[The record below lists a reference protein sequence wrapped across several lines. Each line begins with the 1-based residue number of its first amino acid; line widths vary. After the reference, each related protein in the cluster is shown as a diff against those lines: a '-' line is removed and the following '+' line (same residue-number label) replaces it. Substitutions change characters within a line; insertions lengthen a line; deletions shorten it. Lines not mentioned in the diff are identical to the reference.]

1 MSSDT
6 GARRSVEDDSTDSL
20 LDDLVPYKYQRQGRK
35 WAWRIGLF
43 VSMIVVLFPIYWML
57 VTSITPSRDLFSVPT
72 PLFPAEPTFQAY
84 AQVMQTDIPLWF
96 FNTTYLSVGVVT
108 LTTAAATLGGYGLA
122 RLDIPH
128 KKTFARAILFGYM
141 FPPILLS
148 IPLFIFWR
156 QLGILNSIPG
166 VIFATMAATLPFSLW
181 LMWQFFQTV
190 PYSLEESAIVS
201 GSTRF
206 RAFIDVALPMAKPG
220 MIAVAIYSFALSW
233 GAFTI
238 PTILLIDSEKWVL
251 VQGLYRFTVQESVK
265 WSQIMAA
272 ATLMV
277 LPTILFVYF
286 LQKYILRGFQASQV

>member
-1 MSSDT
+1 MSSETKTDAT
-6 GARRSVEDDSTDSL
+6 IDSVFDVIPYRVQSRLRRLAWL
-20 LDDLVPYKYQRQGRK
+20 LALVG
-35 WAWRIGLF
+35 
-43 VSMIVVLFPIYWML
+43 SMIVVLFPIYWML
-57 VTSITPSRDLFSVPT
+57 ITSITPQTDLFSIPT
-72 PLFPAEPTFQAY
+72 PLFPTEPTLDSYRA
-84 AQVMQTDIPLWF
+84 VLETDIPLWF
-96 FNTTYLSVGVVT
+96 FNTTYLALGVVT
-108 LTTAAATLGGYGLA
+108 LTTTAATLGGYGLA
-122 RLDIPH
+122 RLDLPY

-156 QLGILNSIPG
+156 QIGILNSIPG

-201 GSTRF
+201 GATRF
-206 RAFIDVALPMAKPG
+206 RAFVDVALPMAKPG

-238 PTILLIDSEKWVL
+238 PTILLIDSQKWVL

-272 ATLMV
+272 ATLLV

-286 LQKYILRGFQASQV
+286 LQKYILRGFQASRV

>member
-1 MSSDT
+1 M
-6 GARRSVEDDSTDSL
+6 STDSP
-20 LDDLVPYKYQRQGRK
+20 DDATVSSVFDVVPYDVQRRLRK
-35 WAWRIGLF
+35 LGWLIALV
-43 VSMIVVLFPIYWML
+43 VSMAFVLFPIYWML
-57 VTSITPSRDLFSVPT
+57 ATSITPQVDLYQVPK
-72 PLFPAEPTFQAY
+72 PLFPETVSLESY
-84 AQVMQTDIPLWF
+84 AKVMQTDIPLWF
-96 FNTTYLSVGVVT
+96 MNTTYLALGVVV
-108 LTTAAATLGGYGLA
+108 LTTATATLGGYGLA
-122 RLDIPH
+122 RLDIPY

-201 GSTRF
+201 GSTQF
-206 RAFIDVALPMAKPG
+206 RAFVDIALPLAKPG

-238 PTILLIDSEKWVL
+238 PTILLIDSKKWVL
-251 VQGLYRFTVQESVK
+251 VQGLYRFTVQESVQ
-265 WSQIMAA
+265 WGQIMAA
-272 ATLMV
+272 GTLLV

-286 LQKYILRGFQASQV
+286 LQKYILRGFQASQL